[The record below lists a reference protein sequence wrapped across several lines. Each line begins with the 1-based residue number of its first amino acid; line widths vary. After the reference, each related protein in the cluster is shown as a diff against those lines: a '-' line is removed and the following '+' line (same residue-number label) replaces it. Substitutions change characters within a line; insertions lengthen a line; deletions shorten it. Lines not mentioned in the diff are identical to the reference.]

1 LEECDLPIL
10 STGLGG
16 RLPINPAEPKLPL
29 EHQPERSLEM
39 TANPV
44 PEQERPGHHW
54 REPERVQAYI
64 QRVDA
69 IAAER
74 KTQFELLARLI
85 PFGPSEP
92 IRVLD
97 VGAGHG
103 VVAAAVLDA
112 FPNAHA
118 TLMDISEEMIRVGH
132 ERMAPYNGRFE
143 YLHGDFA
150 DGVLPAAVGDGYHAV
165 VSAHAIH
172 HLPPEGKAPLYKD
185 IARRLRPGGCF
196 LNLDRIA
203 PPSAALD
210 EVYRRADPA
219 RSTPAPSPGP
229 GGPISRISE
238 MQPLENHLQWLAEAG
253 LINVDCFWK
262 RLGDALFGGYRST

>member
-1 LEECDLPIL
+1 
-10 STGLGG
+10 
-16 RLPINPAEPKLPL
+16 
-29 EHQPERSLEM
+29 M
-39 TANPV
+39 TANPI

-74 KTQFELLARLI
+74 RAQFELLARLI
-85 PFGPSEP
+85 PFETSEP

-103 VVAAAVLDA
+103 VVAATVLDR
-112 FPNAHA
+112 FPNATA
-118 TLMDISEEMIRVGH
+118 TLLDISEEMIRVGQ
-132 ERMAPYNGRFE
+132 ERMAPYAGRCE
-143 YLHGDFA
+143 YLQGDFA
-150 DGVLPAAVGDGYHAV
+150 DGALPSVAGDGYHAV

-185 IARRLRPGGCF
+185 IAQRLRPGGCF

-203 PPSAALD
+203 PPSAALE
-210 EVYRRADPA
+210 EVYRRAEPA
-219 RSTPAPSPGP
+219 RSTPAPSLGP
-229 GGPISRISE
+229 SGPISRISE
-238 MQPLENHLQWLAEAG
+238 MQPLAFHLQWLTDAG
-253 LINVDCFWK
+253 LIDVDCFWK
-262 RLGDALFGGYRST
+262 RLGDALFGGYRPT